1 MPEVN
6 QPQVMC
12 NVENV
17 VSEGGNL
24 YEEEG
29 EASGGGKD
37 QEDPSGARNSETH
50 FANCSVQ
57 AKSCMYTMT
66 CNIEINP
73 IMSALEAFISQPSA
87 SLHISMV
94 TVLGSSVGK

>member
-6 QPQVMC
+6 QPQAVC
-12 NVENV
+12 NAENV
-17 VSEGGNL
+17 ASEGGNL

-66 CNIEINP
+66 CNDEINP
-73 IMSALEAFISQPSA
+73 SMSALEALISQPSV
-87 SLHISMV
+87 SLHVSTL
-94 TVLGSSVGK
+94 TVFWSSVG